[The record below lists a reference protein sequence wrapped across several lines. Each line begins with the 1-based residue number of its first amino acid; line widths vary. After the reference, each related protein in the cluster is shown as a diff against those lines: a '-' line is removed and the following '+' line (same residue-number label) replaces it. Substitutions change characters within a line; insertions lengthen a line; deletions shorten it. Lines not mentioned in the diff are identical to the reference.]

1 MAERGRQQLASAKM
15 KKLGLGRGSG
25 FPKVEELI
33 WG

>member
-1 MAERGRQQLASAKM
+1 MGEGGTTYTHRNEKARGFA
-15 KKLGLGRGSG
+15 GSG